1 MGTKATIQK
10 ELLQKE
16 SEGNLTT
23 TEAEQLKQM
32 KSSHFESYLQIK
44 SNDNNNWSYYY
55 VIHPKLWILW
65 NFHMDANHFSE

>member
-1 MGTKATIQK
+1 MGTKTTIQK

-16 SEGNLTT
+16 AEGNLTT

-44 SNDNNNWSYYY
+44 R
-55 VIHPKLWILW
+55 
-65 NFHMDANHFSE
+65 